1 MIMLRVKIQN
11 QPLNCTTTFEHFQEM
26 EREELVPSGIT
37 FVGILYMLLV
47 IAVRLMRGLNT
58 SKGSM
63 DRGI

>member
-1 MIMLRVKIQN
+1 LIVGLAVNGFGKE
-11 QPLNCTTTFEHFQEM
+11 TFEHFQEM